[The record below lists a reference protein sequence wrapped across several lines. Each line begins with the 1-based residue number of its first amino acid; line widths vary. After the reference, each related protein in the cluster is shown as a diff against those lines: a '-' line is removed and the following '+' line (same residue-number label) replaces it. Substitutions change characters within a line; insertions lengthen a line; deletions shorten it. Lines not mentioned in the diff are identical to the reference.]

1 MPRKFLFCL
10 LSHAALLALAAG
22 ICQAQFAPLATGT
35 WLEDSQTPSCS
46 PSAGW
51 VSGGTCKHYTVSCG
65 GIDDIGITVNY
76 VAPQGTSNGTIV
88 FFSQGGGESPSTTL
102 ARRPP
107 SRLLTWD
114 RISALFRH
122 PGIAI
127 GRQVGALAPIASS
140 RLDAG
145 QPQCKQHKWLFHL
158 PPLGRYV
165 RAGC

>member
-102 ARRPP
+102 GQEA
-107 SRLLTWD
+107 
-114 RISALFRH
+114 AF
-122 PGIAI
+122 
-127 GRQVGALAPIASS
+127 ASS
-140 RLDAG
+140 YLGSHFGIVQTSWDSDWEAG
-145 QPQCKQHKWLFHL
+145 GGSGSNSILT
-158 PPLGRYV
+158 
-165 RAGC
+165 AGCRPATV